1 MIVIQS
7 FTVLVMRC
15 AVDFLSA
22 GILRAREA
30 NFGRQTSRGKPRNV
44 TIAIGENTAI
54 YAHAKLGFMCRPN
67 KVESCYYF
75 YFHILGVQCER

>member
-1 MIVIQS
+1 MIVLQS

-22 GILRAREA
+22 GILRDWEA
-30 NFGRQTSRGKPRNV
+30 NSGGKFRNV

>member
-1 MIVIQS
+1 MIVLQS

-22 GILRAREA
+22 GISRAVPYSS
-30 NFGRQTSRGKPRNV
+30 GGKLRNV

-54 YAHAKLGFMCRPN
+54 YAHVKLGFMCRPN